1 MLLCARYSPK
11 KMIEVYPNLF
21 VGSQTDYE
29 TNPALFDNWYVVHA
43 CKEPYHR
50 NALGYT
56 GRGAPKGSPYYLFLY
71 DEKHHLIL
79 NMVDTD
85 DPRFFDNK
93 MIDEA
98 ISYCID
104 GLNKG
109 KQVLIHCNQGESR
122 APSLAILVLR
132 KIGYYKGTFDESLA
146 DFKKKCPLFN
156 PKRGIFEYIKSNY

>member
-1 MLLCARYSPK
+1 MK
-11 KMIEVYPNLF
+11 EVYPNLF
-21 VGSQTDYE
+21 VGTESDYE
-29 TNPALFDNWYVVHA
+29 NNKALFDKWCVVHA

-56 GRGAPKGSPYYLFLY
+56 GRGAPKDSPYYLYLY

-79 NMVDTD
+79 NIVDTD

-98 ISYCID
+98 INYCIK
-104 GLNKG
+104 GLNNG

-132 KIGYYKGTFDESLA
+132 KLGYYKGTFEESLI
-146 DFKKKCPLFN
+146 DFRNKYPLYN
-156 PKRGIFEYIKSNY
+156 PKRGIFEYIKSKF